1 MYDATSLKRYLES
14 AGISD
19 VAEKEFLDSAIPGI
33 EEVEDP
39 ERVLNG
45 VGVCVALRKA

>member
-19 VAEKEFLDSAIPGI
+19 VAEEEFIESAIPGI

-39 ERVLNG
+39 ARVLNG
-45 VGVCVALRKA
+45 VGVCVEVRKA